1 MITIGQLSKTY
12 KGNIHALRGIN
23 LEIGSQMFG
32 LLGANGA
39 GKTTLMRI
47 IAGLIQ
53 PSAGKVTVMGHD
65 VSTAKGKRL
74 VREHLGYL
82 PQEYGLYLNL
92 TGAEFLD
99 YMAILKGI
107 RNRQARRQQ
116 VDAVLEKVRLS
127 EVARRQM
134 KTYSGGMRRRIGIAQ
149 ALLGHPDLLIVDEP
163 TVGLDPEERVHL
175 RNILADMAQT
185 STIIL
190 STHIVEDINQSCND
204 LVVILKG
211 QILFRGSPQAMIAQ
225 VRGKVWHIVT
235 NGERP
240 DHGLSVVS
248 TLQVQQGVQYRVIG
262 EPDPVYSAVSV
273 EPSLEDGYM
282 WLTRHAQPMP

>member
-74 VREHLGYL
+74 VRERLGYL

-107 RNRQARRQQ
+107 RNRQVRRQQ

-127 EVARRQM
+127 EVAHRQI

-211 QILFRGSPQAMIAQ
+211 QILFRGSPQAMIAH

-282 WLTRHAQPMP
+282 WLTRHAQQMP

>member
-65 VSTAKGKRL
+65 ISTAKGKRL

-107 RNRQARRQQ
+107 KNRQVRRQQ
-116 VDAVLEKVRLS
+116 VDTVLEKVRLS
-127 EVARRQM
+127 EVAHRQI

-262 EPDPVYSAVSV
+262 EPDPVYNAVSV

-282 WLTRHAQPMP
+282 WLTRHAQQMI